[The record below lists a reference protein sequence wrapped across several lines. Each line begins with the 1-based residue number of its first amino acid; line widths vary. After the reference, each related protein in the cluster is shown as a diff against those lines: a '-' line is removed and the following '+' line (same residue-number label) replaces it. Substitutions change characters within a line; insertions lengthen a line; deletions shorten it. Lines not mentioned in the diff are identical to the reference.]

1 MKKFFTLVGLSAA
14 MTLTAATP
22 NASFAWALGGGG
34 ATADF
39 TYDVA
44 TDGSGNI
51 FMANSFTNTATF
63 NGVQLTGSAKGS
75 GANFDNSLYVCK
87 LSPAKENLW
96 KLYSNEGAVT
106 PAALVTTANGDL
118 IVAGSIRA
126 VKGGATTSANL
137 IDAAG
142 TITTFTNLGNAAVY
156 DQSFVAKFNSAGILQ
171 WVKELNSSATKD
183 TTVETAALA
192 TDASGNVYLTGTF
205 AKGLS
210 LPAATPLTA
219 TSTNTSQAA
228 FIAKLDGKTGDA
240 VWLKTTSGGIKSEVF
255 PALTVGDDGA
265 LYVAGD
271 VANAAAPVAVT
282 IGDKSFTPSQ
292 IADLVLIKL
301 NTDGNVAY
309 VQERPNLSTTAGK
322 DVRVKDI
329 VVKNGKAFVCG
340 SVYASF
346 GGIQFTGNTLTS
358 TSTYLNGFT
367 AAFNTSDGSDV
378 WQKAVLAP
386 AIAEVSGAVIGKDGN
401 LFVCGYH
408 YNALGTAVAA
418 GPVNFGDTTL
428 VDVTNK
434 FGDLFLASYD
444 PATGKTKEVHSA
456 GKGAGSEL
464 SFALAGYDDKVY
476 VAARTNSKPLTFEDN
491 TTTYSTAGVF
501 DFVLVCYKDT
511 VPKPSAIH
519 DQKSVPAYAFYNKA
533 SQTVVI
539 ANGKNIVSVAIYDM
553 TGRLVE
559 TVKTVGSS
567 EFSVRGIKS
576 GIYMVRATTSNDQK
590 NVFKLAV
597 N

>member
-34 ATADF
+34 ATADY

-142 TITTFTNLGNAAVY
+142 TITTFTNLGNATAY

-183 TTVETAALA
+183 TTVETSALA

-240 VWLKTTSGGIKSEVF
+240 VWLKKTSGGIKSEAF
-255 PALTVGDDGA
+255 TALTVGDDGA

-271 VANAAAPVAVT
+271 VANAATPIAVT
-282 IGDKSFTPSQ
+282 IGGKSFTPSQ

-301 NTDGNVAY
+301 DTDGNVAY

-408 YNALGTAVAA
+408 YNALGTAVTA

-428 VDVTNK
+428 VDATNK
-434 FGDLFLASYD
+434 LGDLFLASYD
-444 PATGKTKEVHSA
+444 PATGKTQEVHLS
-456 GKGAGSEL
+456 GKGPGSEL

-511 VPKPSAIH
+511 VPKSAAIH

-533 SQTVVI
+533 SQSVVI

-559 TVKTVGSS
+559 TVKTAGSS
-567 EFSVRGIKS
+567 EFSARGIKS